1 MSRKPKVDRDVLE
14 EAYRKA
20 AETAV
25 AMERSG
31 NYARAG
37 ELWGEAAKQAVTLKQ
52 REWCNTRKT
61 YCKTWQGKREKRQ

>member
-1 MSRKPKVDRDVLE
+1 MSRSPKVDPNVLAEAYKEAAE
-14 EAYRKA
+14 EAA
-20 AETAV
+20 

-37 ELWGEAAKQAVTLKQ
+37 ELQGEAAKQAVTLKQ

-61 YCKTWQGKREKRQ
+61 Y

>member
-20 AETAV
+20 AETA
-25 AMERSG
+25 ATMERSG

-52 REWCNTRKT
+52 CEWCNTRKT